1 MDMSNVI
8 IFEVFAVGMFLGLSV
23 MFLFYYFLFNSR
35 EF

>member
-8 IFEVFAVGMFLGLSV
+8 VFEIFSIGIFLGLAV
-23 MFLFYYFLFNSR
+23 MFLFYYFLFNSK